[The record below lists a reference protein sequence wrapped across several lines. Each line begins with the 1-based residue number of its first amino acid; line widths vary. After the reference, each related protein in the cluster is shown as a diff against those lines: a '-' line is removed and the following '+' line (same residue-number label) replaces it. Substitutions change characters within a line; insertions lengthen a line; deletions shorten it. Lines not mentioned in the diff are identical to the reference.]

1 MVWIVALIMSAILL
15 AMVFLC
21 LCRMADDL
29 DDNLEQEEWY
39 RKWLREKEQ
48 KERGKD
54 AVIGDAKSG
63 IV

>member
-1 MVWIVALIMSAILL
+1 MVRIVALIMSVILL
-15 AMVFLC
+15 AMAFLC

-29 DDNLEQEEWY
+29 DYNLEQEEWW

-54 AVIGDAKSG
+54 AVTGDAKSG